1 MTVRV
6 YRWDDDSAPTL
17 SASAGSLI
25 ALLDAV
31 LVNGYGTKV
40 AAGWTKAYAG
50 TNTAGYTN
58 AGSGCG
64 VLVAHTATAT
74 TARFY
79 GYESITSEGVV
90 TGPFPTEA
98 QLSGGLYSLLS
109 STADATARPWV
120 VVASESYF
128 YLWVGY
134 NVTTTVGLATT
145 LICPIIFAG
154 DIISRTPGDAYHFA
168 VIGNAQASSTYSYFA
183 SVATI
188 LGTLT
193 GHYIARPYTQT
204 GASEQFGKAMMQ
216 NTLVQTVMGASGT
229 TYPDP
234 ISGGMTLSP
243 VYVGVANLWRGIMP
257 GLWAP
262 LHSLPGSPGDT
273 FTGGAGEL
281 NGKTFLLLDAG
292 GVSTRGRVALEI
304 SDTVG

>member
-74 TARFY
+74 AARFY

-90 TGPFPTEA
+90 TGRFPTDA

-109 STADATARPWV
+109 STADSTARPWLI
-120 VVASESYF
+120 VATEKYF
-128 YLWVGY
+128 YLWVGHA
-134 NVTTTVGLATT
+134 VTTTVGLATT
-145 LICPIIFAG
+145 GVCPIIFAG
-154 DIISRTPGDAYHFA
+154 DIISRVPGDAYHFA
-168 VIGNAQASSTYSYFA
+168 VIGGTT
-183 SVATI
+183 ATTGQI
-188 LGTLT
+188 GTLSSSLST
-193 GHYIARPYTQT
+193 SSGHYIARPYTQIGT
-204 GASEQFGKAMMQ
+204 AEQFGKAMLYLFAQ
-216 NTLVQTVMGASGT
+216 QGIGVAASGT

-234 ISGGMTLSP
+234 VAGGMMLSP
-243 VYVGVANLWRGIMP
+243 IYVGVVSLWRGVMP
-257 GLWAP
+257 GLWGP
-262 LHSLPGSPGDT
+262 MHSLPGSPGDT
-273 FTGGAGEL
+273 FTGTGEL
-281 NGKTFLLLDAG
+281 AGKTFILLDAIAG
-292 GVSTRGRVALEI
+292 GSTRARVALEI
-304 SDTVG
+304 SDTVS